1 MEKLFSLGHTVA
13 FDWIKDRDAPP
24 LIIQLKFQS
33 DWANLIGTECL
44 HGMILIKSAFDP
56 NHFLVRAS
64 MSIHGRVQNQKL
76 ATETEILG
84 LTVRR
89 TSITFQV
96 IVDATLLKW
105 KGFASQESWQNATA
119 CRLQHTF
126 VAVLSLARHHVV
138 FFCIPA
144 HAKAKFLFAFSN
156 RNWNGV
162 NFNVTPLPQV
172 GSLPSKVTW
181 SVNCEKW

>member
-56 NHFLVRAS
+56 NHFFVRAS
-64 MSIHGRVQNQKL
+64 MSIHGWVQNQKL
-76 ATETEILG
+76 ATEIEILG
-84 LTVRR
+84 LIVRR

-105 KGFASQESWQNATA
+105 NVCIAVF
-119 CRLQHTF
+119 HTNVF
-126 VAVLSLARHHVV
+126 WLCVTRKLAERDSMSTSTYICCSSFSGTPSCGV
-138 FFCIPA
+138 FLCT
-144 HAKAKFLFAFSN
+144 
-156 RNWNGV
+156 G
-162 NFNVTPLPQV
+162 T
-172 GSLPSKVTW
+172 
-181 SVNCEKW
+181 C